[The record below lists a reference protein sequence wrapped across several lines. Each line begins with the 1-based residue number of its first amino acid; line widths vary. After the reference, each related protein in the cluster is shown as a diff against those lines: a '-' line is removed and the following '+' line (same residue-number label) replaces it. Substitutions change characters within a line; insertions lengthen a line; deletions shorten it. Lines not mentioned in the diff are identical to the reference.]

1 MDRRRRRRSSAHGLF
16 PLDRPSLATS
26 WGLVDVPASPM
37 VAPCATGPAA
47 RDQEGSLRRSELQ
60 FEAPRPGARFSHL
73 GPSGHFSPAG
83 ASQPSISR
91 PMPMRDCPTAG
102 SFPRLERASDG
113 EASRALRLRCWP
125 GWVGEASRSEGVDE
139 ADEASDDW
147 DDEGNLEGAVSRL
160 LVDAEDFCLHVFG
173 FVGEQGFELWLLIT
187 SASSSSGPL
196 L

>member
-1 MDRRRRRRSSAHGLF
+1 MFRPPRWW
-16 PLDRPSLATS
+16 PLALPVPPRAIKK
-26 WGLVDVPASPM
+26 VRCDVPSCSSKRP
-37 VAPCATGPAA
+37 
-47 RDQEGSLRRSELQ
+47 DQELDSAISVQAVISLQLGHRSRVSQDRCRCET
-60 FEAPRPGARFSHL
+60 APQRDR
-73 GPSGHFSPAG
+73 
-83 ASQPSISR
+83 SR
-91 PMPMRDCPTAG
+91 GWR
-102 SFPRLERASDG
+102 ERAT
-113 EASRALRLRCWP
+113 ARLAERYAFDA
-125 GWVGEASRSEGVDE
+125 GQGGVGEASRSEGVEE